1 MNEKKDEKTDEAP
14 RLTRWI
20 DGLTLW
26 RELLSLW
33 RARALLKVLTRREL
47 DARHAGTAAGVL
59 WPYVQPLLVVGAYY
73 LVLDVVF
80 AMRLGPEAPVKA
92 VGTFLIIGSLP
103 WMAFCDALS
112 RGANSLLDAG
122 SVLQK
127 NALPTVLFPVR
138 AVLASAVIYGPLMLI
153 VGLFYGPFHHF
164 SLALLALVPLMAL
177 QALLTVLLAYLLAI
191 FAAALRDT
199 LQLLGFFL
207 SVGIYLSPVLFP
219 IGLFPTGWRWTLWI
233 NPITPFVLAYQDV
246 MLTGAWPAPYL
257 WGVAMV
263 WIVVTALLLA
273 PVLRHSRDQ
282 LIDWL

>member
-1 MNEKKDEKTDEAP
+1 MTVLAASRPDGT
-14 RLTRWI
+14 LTHELRQV
-20 DGLTLW
+20 W
-26 RELLSLW
+26 RSRVLLG
-33 RARALLKVLTRREL
+33 VLTQREL

-59 WPYVQPLLVVGAYY
+59 WPYIQPLLIVAAYY

-92 VGTFLIIGSLP
+92 VGTFLIVGSLP

-112 RGANSLLDAG
+112 RGANSLIEAG

-127 NALPTVLFPVR
+127 NALPVVLFPVR
-138 AVLASAVIYGPLMLI
+138 AVLASALIYGPLILI
-153 VGLFYGPFHHF
+153 VASYYGPHHDF
-164 SLALLALVPLMAL
+164 RWALTALIPLMLL
-177 QALLTVLLAYLLAI
+177 QLLLTIVLAYVLAV

-219 IGLFPTGWRWTLWI
+219 MALFPSDWRWVLWV
-233 NPITPFVLAYQDV
+233 NPITPFVLAYQAI
-246 MLTGAWPAPYL
+246 LLQGEWPALYL
-257 WGVAMV
+257 WGVMLA
-263 WIVVTALLLA
+263 WIVGGALLLA

-282 LIDWL
+282 LVDWL